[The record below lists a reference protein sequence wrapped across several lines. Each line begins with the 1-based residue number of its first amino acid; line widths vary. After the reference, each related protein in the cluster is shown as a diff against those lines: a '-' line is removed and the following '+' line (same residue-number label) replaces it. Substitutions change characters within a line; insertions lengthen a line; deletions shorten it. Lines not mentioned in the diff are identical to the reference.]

1 MGLYLHYLKFAA
13 HNLKE
18 KLKKLNKKKLIVLL
32 AAISICIILPLEIAH
47 GQLAAETWA
56 QIANDW
62 LLQAIDKGL
71 EYLLVAVFLQVIL
84 QIILAL
90 SNFLLG
96 FAGGLLNWAITL
108 NTSIPLTRCASG
120 VPCIVDTGWVFTR
133 DIANMFFILALV
145 IIAFATILGI
155 ESYGMRRL
163 LVPLIL
169 IALLL
174 NFSQVFIGVVV
185 DIANVLIETFAKPF
199 RDGFSLVVNGFQQQ
213 TATFTNAVGGGMW
226 AFDWSVLVLWNI
238 AQAAIESW
246 IWWLLRSLL
255 LATFN
260 LLLAIILFMLAGIF
274 FLRIPMLWIL
284 TIISPF
290 FIVLYLFPYFKSKFR
305 WWLDQTLEWTF
316 IGVFTMF
323 FLYLAYQLMI
333 IMNDSAFK
341 TQWQYTT
348 FRAGL
353 PPEAGGASL
362 ESWLVTNILPYIVF
376 VLFLF
381 LAFNFAKQTNAIF
394 AGALVAGAVALQ
406 GQIEGR
412 IKGVTRAGVREVKER
427 RPKAISEEREARAR
441 ERMAKI
447 PIVGGLFAEREA
459 EKLRKARKEKEGQ
472 KAVFGEFAPETVVAM
487 SGGKEDAAL
496 EVLAEKEGIE
506 KVEESYARLGPQRE
520 AQKKAELEKMEKEGL
535 RKLKNRDIGKWKD
548 VKKRYPKLAALPEG
562 REEGE
567 SIDEALAKAYGKVD
581 TGYIGKELGKSNI
594 EYLDTEGKLDI
605 LFAKNKAGW
614 SADKFRA
621 IGRRDDEKKVAPI
634 IADYIRNQGGEAY
647 LRRADINR
655 EDLVSFFGTRR
666 AIDIYGDVL
675 GVPGPTPPGP
685 TPPGPTPPGPT
696 PPGPTPPGP
705 TPPGPGVAG
714 AGPVAGPGGLTGAGP
729 GVAGPGAGAGPPGVT
744 EKRGVPVGEP
754 VKKAEEKVPPSPT
767 YPKKKIGLRKAM
779 KEGGL
784 AAAVGVFTGP
794 IGLGAYVAGRYGG
807 PRYEKH
813 VAPRI
818 EALGARADKWWQER
832 KEKKKVPTA
841 AGVTEP
847 GVMERRGVPVEK
859 AES

>member
-1 MGLYLHYLKFAA
+1 MGLYLHYLNFVA

-71 EYLLVAVFLQVIL
+71 EYLLVAIFLQVIL

-96 FAGGLLNWAITL
+96 LAGGLLNWAITL
-108 NTSIPLTRCASG
+108 NTTIPLTRCASG
-120 VPCIVDTGWVFTR
+120 IPCIVDTGWVFTR

-169 IALLL
+169 IAILL

-213 TATFTNAVGGGMW
+213 TATFTNAVGGMW

-238 AQAAIESW
+238 AQAAIKSW

-323 FLYLAYQLMI
+323 FLYLGYELMI
-333 IMNDSAFK
+333 IINDAAFK

-394 AGALVAGAVALQ
+394 AGVLVAGAVALQ

-412 IKGVTRAGVREVKER
+412 IKGVTKAGVREVKER

-441 ERMAKI
+441 ERMAKV
-447 PIVGGLFAEREA
+447 PIVGGILAEREA

-496 EVLAEKEGIE
+496 EVLAEKESID
-506 KVEESYARLGPQRE
+506 KVEEAYARLGPQRE
-520 AQKKAELEKMEKEGL
+520 AQKKAELEKMERGGL
-535 RKLKNRDIGKWKD
+535 RKLKNRDIGKWRD
-548 VKKRYPKLAALPEG
+548 VKKTYPKLAALPEG

-581 TGYIGKELGKSNI
+581 TGRIGKGLGKSNI

-605 LFAKNKAGW
+605 LFAQDKAAW

-621 IGRRDDEKKVAPI
+621 IGGRDDARKVAPI

-647 LRRADINR
+647 LRRTDINR
-655 EDLVSFFGTRR
+655 EDLVSFFETRR
-666 AIDIYGDVL
+666 ARDIYGDVL

-685 TPPGPTPPGPT
+685 TPPGP
-696 PPGPTPPGP
+696 
-705 TPPGPGVAG
+705 
-714 AGPVAGPGGLTGAGP
+714 VAGPGGLTGAGPGVAGP

-794 IGLGAYVAGRYGG
+794 VGLGTYITARSLE
-807 PRYEKH
+807 PF
-813 VAPRI
+813 
-818 EALGARADKWWQER
+818 LARAEKWGQKR

-847 GVMERRGVPVEK
+847 GVMERRGVPGEESPPGAAEK
-859 AES
+859 

>member
-1 MGLYLHYLKFAA
+1 MKFSPR
-13 HNLKE
+13 NLS
-18 KLKKLNKKKLIVLL
+18 KKKLIILLTVLSFCVL
-32 AAISICIILPLEIAH
+32 SPLKIVY

-62 LLQAIDKGL
+62 ILMLLDKAL
-71 EYLLVAVFLQVIL
+71 EYVLIATFLQIIL

-90 SNFLLG
+90 SNFLVG

-120 VPCIVDTGWVFTR
+120 IPCIVDTGWVFTR

-174 NFSQVFIGVVV
+174 NFSQVFIGVIV

-199 RDGFSLVVNGFQQQ
+199 RDGFSMVVNGFQQQ
-213 TATFTNAVGGGMW
+213 TAFFSEAVRGMW
-226 AFDWSVLVLWNI
+226 VYHFDPTLNYFQNAL
-238 AQAAIESW
+238 AGW
-246 IWWLLRSLL
+246 IGWLLRSLA
-255 LATFN
+255 LAIFN
-260 LLLAIILFMLAGIF
+260 LMLAIILFLLAGIF
-274 FLRIPMLWIL
+274 LLRIPMLWIL
-284 TIISPF
+284 TMISPF
-290 FIVLYLFPYFKSKFR
+290 FIVLYLFPHFKDKFR

-316 IGVFTMF
+316 IGVFSMF

-333 IMNDSAFK
+333 IINDAAFK
-341 TQWQYTT
+341 NQWQYTT
-348 FRAGL
+348 FRANL
-353 PPEAGGASL
+353 PAQAGGASL
-362 ESWLVTNILPYIVF
+362 ESWLITDILPYIVF
-376 VLFLF
+376 VIFLF

-394 AGALVAGAVALQ
+394 AGVLVAGAVALQ

-412 IKGVTRAGVREVKER
+412 IKGVTKAGVREVKER

-441 ERMAKI
+441 ERMAKV
-447 PIVGGLFAEREA
+447 PIVGGILAEREA

-685 TPPGPTPPGPT
+685 
-696 PPGPTPPGP
+696 
-705 TPPGPGVAG
+705 GVAG